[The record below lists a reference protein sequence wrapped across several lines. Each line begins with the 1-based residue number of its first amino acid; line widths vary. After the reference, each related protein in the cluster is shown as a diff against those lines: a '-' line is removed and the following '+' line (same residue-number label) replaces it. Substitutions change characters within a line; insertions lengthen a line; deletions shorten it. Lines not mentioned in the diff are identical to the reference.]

1 MRNVEGVTKTQG
13 FFPPFHLSTLPHSFF
28 GRRLSAFVLAPLAAL
43 AIAGNAAEPA
53 YPTKPVRII
62 APSSPGSGIDFV
74 GRFVAQGLTE
84 STGQQ
89 FVVDNRAGA
98 GGNIGAEIAAKAAPD
113 GYTLFLATSTH
124 VINVSLYGRL
134 SYDIVRDFAP
144 VSRLTTGF
152 YVIVVHPSVPV
163 KNVKELITLAKAKPG
178 QLNFASAGN
187 GNATHLAGEL
197 FKSIARVDI
206 VHVPYKGSGPA
217 LVDLVSGQVQLM
229 FSNFTAALP
238 HIKSRRLRAL
248 AVTGEQRTPSAP
260 GIPTVIESGLK
271 GYSVTSWYGLVA
283 PAHTPQPVIAKL
295 NSEIV
300 KVLKQPGIGDRLAA
314 DGAEPSAN
322 TPAEFATLIK
332 SELVK
337 WEKVIKSAGLAHSL

>member
-1 MRNVEGVTKTQG
+1 MRV
-13 FFPPFHLSTLPHSFF
+13 
-28 GRRLSAFVLAPLAAL
+28 
-43 AIAGNAAEPA
+43 
-53 YPTKPVRII
+53 I

-89 FVVDNRAGA
+89 FIVDNRAGA
-98 GGNIGAEIAAKAAPD
+98 GGNIGAETAAKAAPD
-113 GYTLFLATSTH
+113 GYTLFLGTSTH
-124 VINVSLYGRL
+124 VINVSLYNRL
-134 SYDIVRDFAP
+134 NYDIVRDFTP
-144 VSRLTTGF
+144 ISRLTNGF

-163 KNVKELITLAKAKPG
+163 RNVKELIALAKAKPG

-238 HIKSRRLRAL
+238 HIKSGKLRAL
-248 AVTGEQRTPSAP
+248 AVTGGQRTRSAP
-260 GIPTVIESGLK
+260 DIPTVIESGLP
-271 GYSVTSWYGLVA
+271 GYTVTSWYGLLA
-283 PAHTPQPVIAKL
+283 PARTPQSVIAKL

-300 KVLKQPGIGDRLAA
+300 KTLQQPGIKDRLAA
-314 DGAEPSAN
+314 DGAEAAAD
-322 TPAEFATLIK
+322 TPAEFEALIK
-332 SELVK
+332 SEIAK
-337 WEKVIKSAGLAHSL
+337 WEKVIKSAGIARIS